1 MATPLPASPTPGDR
15 CGVQSRSL
23 GRVPGLS
30 AAAGIPRAAGEAPLI
45 TSGAGTAGEVTLLL
59 KKSKLLSWQ
68 VPHPEGV
75 YPLPAEEPGTLP
87 GVRVGVSQ
95 GCHWS
100 ARQTGGRCR
109 LWASQQPREIRVG
122 WGSFPRFRDVD
133 RRRRFAR

>member
-1 MATPLPASPTPGDR
+1 M
-15 CGVQSRSL
+15 
-23 GRVPGLS
+23 
-30 AAAGIPRAAGEAPLI
+30 I

-95 GCHWS
+95 GCHWPT
-100 ARQTGGRCR
+100 RQTGGRCR
-109 LWASQQPREIRVG
+109 LWASQQLQEIRVG

-133 RRRRFAR
+133 RRRRFAS